1 MRFEHQPITTFKIY
15 DGLFAAGPEV
25 FTPPI
30 YLGQISRISKF
41 SISVLNGRGGTLM
54 IKDYRGPESTRLT
67 NAGTTIY
74 YQYGTAF
81 AQTDTVYRKC
91 ISNVATIRTLSPNSA
106 LVGQFM
112 DVRDMSDSSY
122 NGLHKVTS
130 TSSSYIFSY
139 ALNHAD
145 GGGD

>member
-1 MRFEHQPITTFKIY
+1 
-15 DGLFAAGPEV
+15 
-25 FTPPI
+25 
-30 YLGQISRISKF
+30 
-41 SISVLNGRGGTLM
+41 M

-145 GGGD
+145 EAQTDDAAGEVGRVVIYNGDFSSAIIKPMPWVKFGVAVPFGSFFPLKVYIHIH